1 MYHSVVQTIPR
12 NSRFAQYFVPE
23 LAQLDCSPVIDPQPW
38 TQRLINMDSL
48 FSRHVA
54 FSPSGDTLVCADE
67 DGVKSICTR
76 TGRQLFSP
84 RLDGEE
90 DFVIE
95 SIAFRENSV
104 PIASTKRGKNI
115 AVKDMETWETLVE
128 LENCRDL
135 DLGLFGDGDLR
146 SSNLSADGQLIAIGR
161 FDYGLTVWKL
171 FDEDGPTR
179 IFRARRADFHSFRG
193 SFSGNNQILAI
204 CADRF
209 YSDWNYLDVYDLSSR
224 AKRFTR
230 KGFCVSCEVSHE
242 SHAIGYAPAT
252 DVARNRRME
261 VLDIETGN
269 AVFSLPGDILGMAFS
284 PDGKTLAYS
293 KRATGLFLC
302 SATDGSGAIQLPRP
316 EGEGTEIDAPVH
328 TMRFSPQGDRLACL
342 HSNWVTLWTLNR
354 STAARP

>member
-1 MYHSVVQTIPR
+1 MYHSVIQTIPR
-12 NSRFAQYFVPE
+12 DSRFAQYFVQD
-23 LAQLDCSPVIDPQPW
+23 LARLDCSPVIDPPPW

-48 FSRHVA
+48 FPRHVA

-67 DGVKSICTR
+67 DSVKSICTR

-90 DFVIE
+90 DFAIE

-104 PIASTKRGKNI
+104 PIASTKRGRNI

-128 LENCRDL
+128 LENCRDYAL
-135 DLGLFGDGDLR
+135 SSAGDLG
-146 SSNLSADGQLIAIGR
+146 SSNLSPDGQLIAIGK

-171 FDEDGPTR
+171 FDQDGPTR
-179 IFRARRADFHSFRG
+179 IFRARRADFYCFSC

-204 CADRF
+204 CAARF
-209 YSDWNYLDVYDLSSR
+209 SSHRDYLDVYDLSSR

-230 KGFCVSCEVSHE
+230 KCSGVSCEVSHE
-242 SHAIGYAPAT
+242 SHAIGYALAP
-252 DVARNRRME
+252 DLESNGRME
-261 VLDIETGN
+261 VLDIESGN
-269 AVFSLPGDILGMAFS
+269 TVFSLPGDIFGMAFS

-293 KRATGLFLC
+293 ERATGVFLC

-316 EGEGTEIDAPVH
+316 EGEGTGRDAPVH

-342 HSNWVTLWTLNR
+342 HGKWITLWTLNR
-354 STAARP
+354 STAAGP